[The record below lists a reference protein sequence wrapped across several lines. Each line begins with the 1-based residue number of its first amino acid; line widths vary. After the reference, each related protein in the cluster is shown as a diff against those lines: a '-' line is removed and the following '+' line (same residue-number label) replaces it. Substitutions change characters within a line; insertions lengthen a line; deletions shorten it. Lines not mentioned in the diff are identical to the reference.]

1 MIISTK
7 KTEGILHASDS
18 NIIIAAKNIKANPM
32 DVVMPARLLLRIRA
46 NIEEIEKRKYQYS
59 SNQDYSNL
67 SILC

>member
-46 NIEEIEKRKYQYS
+46 NIEEIEKG
-59 SNQDYSNL
+59 
-67 SILC
+67 SISIPPTRTTAI